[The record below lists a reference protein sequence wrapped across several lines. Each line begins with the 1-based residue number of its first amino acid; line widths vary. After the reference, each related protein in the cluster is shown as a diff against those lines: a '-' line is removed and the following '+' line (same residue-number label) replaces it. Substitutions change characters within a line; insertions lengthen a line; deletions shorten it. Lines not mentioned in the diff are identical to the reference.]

1 MYRNISKYK
10 PHMTFLFNALFLY
23 IFLIGVIFL
32 LITLIFNLY
41 FTDIIYCDS
50 SSEIIADTINPNSE
64 YEGVFQKDETS
75 IKVGLEISPSLW
87 FRYKLIIRRKLY
99 WYFSGSNSNEYT
111 NYEEFKRAWK
121 PEMSLRIK
129 LKDELK
135 IAINNPR
142 ADFSQFRNKA
152 HKDLENSIQKDV
164 RWSESLRQVKIAK
177 DLKDLDRLNRGLRK

>member
-1 MYRNISKYK
+1 MNMYRNISKYK

-50 SSEIIADTINPNSE
+50 SSEIIADTIKPNSE

-87 FRYKLIIRRKLY
+87 FRYKLILRRKLY
-99 WYFSGSNSNEYT
+99 WYFSG
-111 NYEEFKRAWK
+111 
-121 PEMSLRIK
+121 
-129 LKDELK
+129 
-135 IAINNPR
+135 
-142 ADFSQFRNKA
+142 
-152 HKDLENSIQKDV
+152 
-164 RWSESLRQVKIAK
+164 
-177 DLKDLDRLNRGLRK
+177 